1 MIPDGFTP
9 LIHGNDHRYE
19 AGEVGYMKQNIYA
32 VYKGERFIDVG
43 TADYLAKVLGIT
55 VKSVW
60 YMATPS
66 YRKRIA
72 KSKDAMEVFKI
83 EEDHICG

>member
-1 MIPDGFTP
+1 MIPDGT
-9 LIHGNDHRYE
+9 GE
-19 AGEVGYMKQNIYA
+19 AGYMKQNIYA

-83 EEDHICG
+83 EEDEE

>member
-1 MIPDGFTP
+1 
-9 LIHGNDHRYE
+9 
-19 AGEVGYMKQNIYA
+19 MKQNIYA